1 LNDRLQGVAVKQKGV
16 RTVECRIVVHAG
28 SPSDAGVAS
37 LLTAKPP
44 ENLVKEFVGPGSGKL
59 LENPIVSDAQKAA
72 LSPEVVLQEM
82 KKNGVTHVVWLPDS
96 ETNWLYLLMKAEPSL
111 TLVGVNRE
119 GLAFSAAS
127 GIAAGGKTPLI
138 LIQNTGLMESGDSL
152 RGWTLGMNVPVV
164 LMVGYR
170 GWTRHGV
177 NTDTAATYTERFLNA
192 FGIQYYLV
200 EDGADAGRISI
211 AFEEAKKTR
220 RPVAVLVAD
229 EYHGFN

>member
-1 LNDRLQGVAVKQKGV
+1 MRDH
-16 RTVECRIVVHAG
+16 IV
-28 SPSDAGVAS
+28 
-37 LLTAKPP
+37 T
-44 ENLVKEFVGPGSGKL
+44 
-59 LENPIVSDAQKAA
+59 DAQKAS
-72 LSPEVVLQEM
+72 LSPEAVLGQM

-96 ETNWLYLLMKAEPSL
+96 ETNWLFLLMKAEPSL

-127 GIAAGGKTPLI
+127 GIFAGGKTPLI
-138 LIQNTGLMESGDSL
+138 LIQNTGLMESGDSM
-152 RGWTLGMNVPVV
+152 RGWTIQMNVPVV

-177 NTDTAATYTERFLNA
+177 NKDTAATYTERFLNA
-192 FGIQYYLV
+192 FNVNYYLV
-200 EDGADAGRISI
+200 EEDADAERISI

>member
-1 LNDRLQGVAVKQKGV
+1 M
-16 RTVECRIVVHAG
+16 
-28 SPSDAGVAS
+28 
-37 LLTAKPP
+37 
-44 ENLVKEFVGPGSGKL
+44 
-59 LENPIVSDAQKAA
+59 VSDVQKAA
-72 LSPEVVLQEM
+72 LSPETVLAQM

-96 ETNWLYLLMKAEPSL
+96 ETNWLFVLMEADPSL

-127 GIAAGGKTPLI
+127 GIYAGGKTPLI

-152 RGWTLGMNVPVV
+152 RGWAIGLDVPVV

-177 NTDTAATYTERFLNA
+177 NTDTAADYTERFLNA
-192 FGIQYYLV
+192 FGVRYYLV
-200 EDGADAGRISI
+200 EGDADAARIST